1 MFKKPQN
8 NKCTNRSNLKAIV
21 SNSELYLKLISTDLY
36 KAVTWN
42 RVVFRSC
49 CFLGFSAFE
58 KCAGSGITK
67 NSRTVP
73 PSFHVFMAL
82 KHRDLSFIL
91 LLQFLWSQDCVTI
104 YFLRPCTVLRNVTSV
119 TEPLMSSVLFWA
131 VLQAPLHLGQVKIG
145 SRFCCTAWLS
155 PRLSLGQQRSLHSQS
170 GLLCRQY
177 KTEW

>member
-73 PSFHVFMAL
+73 PSCFHGFEAQG
-82 KHRDLSFIL
+82 SEF
-91 LLQFLWSQDCVTI
+91 
-104 YFLRPCTVLRNVTSV
+104 YPTS
-119 TEPLMSSVLFWA
+119 A
-131 VLQAPLHLGQVKIG
+131 VSLE
-145 SRFCCTAWLS
+145 
-155 PRLSLGQQRSLHSQS
+155 PRLCYN
-170 GLLCRQY
+170 LLP
-177 KTEW
+177 